1 MSKQTSLDQL
11 NMHLFETIELL
22 KNNTDKNASEN
33 EKIDIE
39 TAKTIA
45 DLGKV
50 IVDGYKVKVQALSI
64 LSKTENPNH
73 VKQVINDSGI
83 GTSSQLSIGD

>member
-64 LSKTENPNH
+64 LSKTENPSH

>member
-83 GTSSQLSIGD
+83 GPSSQLSIGD